1 MTLPDPQARQAIC
14 FALDTSLSMD
24 GEKLNG
30 LNAGLGELFK
40 LAKANRDS
48 WTGIDIAVVAFGPG
62 VRTVLDF
69 SSPAQQ
75 DAPRLTAGGATPMGQ
90 AVELCLQMI
99 DKYQR
104 ASNRR
109 PAVLVIVADGRPTD
123 DTLQAAQRC
132 SLMSQGNQLVVYPI
146 AIGRDADRAGLEQFA
161 PNVQVRETEPSAMTD
176 LFREL
181 AQDVMGSAKPKSV
194 FDKAVVPWNEAMR
207 TNNR

>member
-24 GEKLNG
+24 GEKLDG
-30 LNAGLGELFK
+30 LNAGLREFFS
-40 LAKANRDS
+40 LAKANRDA
-48 WTGIDIAVVAFGPG
+48 WTSIDVAVVAFGPG

-99 DKYQR
+99 DRYQQ
-104 ASNRR
+104 AAHRR
-109 PAVLVIVADGRPTD
+109 PSVLVIVADGRSTD

-132 SLMSQGNQLVVYPI
+132 NVMSQGNQLVVYPV
-146 AIGRDADRAGLEQFA
+146 AIGQDADRAGLEQFA
-161 PNVQVRETEPSAMTD
+161 PNVRVREAAPSGMSD

-181 AQDVMGSAKPKSV
+181 AHDIMGSAKPKSV

-207 TNNR
+207 TDHR